1 MEVAFEVIVLEA
13 VRQVRAMPPSPAA
26 RHLGHPLRVR
36 LAARAGQRWRG
47 TISEAAGQRR
57 RRPVAARASES
68 HGRHPDKL

>member
-13 VRQVRAMPPSPAA
+13 VRQLRAGSRRPGA

-47 TISEAAGQRR
+47 AAGETAVQRR
-57 RRPVAARASES
+57 RRPAATRANAAQ
-68 HGRHPDKL
+68 GRHPDKF